1 MALVK
6 EYIRELVEKNR
17 YVGIWISTSL
27 RRRTTKENRKK
38 KKPKYLEAVEI

>member
-6 EYIRELVEKNR
+6 EYIRDLVEKKR

-38 KKPKYLEAVEI
+38 NPKYLEAVEI